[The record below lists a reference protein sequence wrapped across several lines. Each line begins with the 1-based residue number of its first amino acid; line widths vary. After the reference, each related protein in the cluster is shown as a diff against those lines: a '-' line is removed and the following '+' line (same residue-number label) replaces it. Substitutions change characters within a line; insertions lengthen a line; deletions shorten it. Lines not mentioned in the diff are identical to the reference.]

1 MKTII
6 KTFITTA
13 VLLLS
18 VCCCGNRT
26 TTEKNQQNKPVAAE
40 SNDKAQPV
48 DDSNLNFLGISL
60 GLSQNEIVNQLQK
73 KGFKPMQSNKYM
85 TEMQG
90 DVYGKQA
97 SVTVETT
104 DDQKIIISVRDLE
117 TYTLKQAQQ
126 RLDELQPHFQRDE
139 PEEVLAFDTMEGVR
153 LMQKGGKID
162 LYYYTG
168 EEVEGSSDYYIVSL
182 KLCNQDFSE

>member
-153 LMQKGGKID
+153 L
-162 LYYYTG
+162 
-168 EEVEGSSDYYIVSL
+168 
-182 KLCNQDFSE
+182 

>member
-1 MKTII
+1 MI
-6 KTFITTA
+6 
-13 VLLLS
+13 S
-18 VCCCGNRT
+18 DD
-26 TTEKNQQNKPVAAE
+26 KN
-40 SNDKAQPV
+40 
-48 DDSNLNFLGISL
+48 LFFMGISL
-60 GLSQNEIVNQLQK
+60 GQTQSEIVAQLQK

-97 SVTVETT
+97 SATEETT

-126 RLDELQPHFQRDE
+126 RLDELQPHFQREE

-153 LMQKGGKID
+153 LIQKGGKID
-162 LYYYTG
+162 LYYYN
-168 EEVEGSSDYYIVSL
+168 EDEVEGSSDYYIVAL
-182 KLCNQDFSE
+182 KLCNQDFSEE